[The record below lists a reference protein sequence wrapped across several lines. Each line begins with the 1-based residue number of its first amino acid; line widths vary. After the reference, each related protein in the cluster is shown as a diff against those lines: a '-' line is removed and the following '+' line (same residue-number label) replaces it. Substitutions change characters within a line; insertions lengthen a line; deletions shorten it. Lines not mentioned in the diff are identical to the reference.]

1 MATPDDVRIELLNN
15 NDPILMYDGS
25 GFAWRSGSLRNWLNR
40 LVWDL
45 LRFQP
50 ANKFIG
56 PFGPNDKWGM
66 RDAVTRI
73 MWQTDQNNQMLRRL
87 CKAAKVD
94 ITDLP
99 G

>member
-1 MATPDDVRIELLNN
+1 MATPDDVRIELVNN
-15 NDPILMYDGS
+15 NDWIHMYEGAEFS
-25 GFAWRSGSLRNWLNR
+25 WRSGSLRNWLNR
-40 LVWDL
+40 LTWDL

-50 ANKFIG
+50 ANKFVG
-56 PFGPNDKWGM
+56 PFNPEDKWGM

-73 MWQTDQNNQMLRRL
+73 MHQTDQNNQMLRRL
-87 CKAAKVD
+87 CKAAKID